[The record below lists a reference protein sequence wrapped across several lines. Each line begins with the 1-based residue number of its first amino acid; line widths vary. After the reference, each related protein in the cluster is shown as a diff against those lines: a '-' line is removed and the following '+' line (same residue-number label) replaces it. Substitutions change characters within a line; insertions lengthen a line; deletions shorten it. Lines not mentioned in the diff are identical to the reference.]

1 MKTKRKLILLIIP
14 AAILAG
20 IMTFKYVGTLS
31 GDNPNVINVSGNIE
45 ATDVQASF
53 KLAGRVEKRLI
64 NEGETIE
71 RGGLVA
77 TLDANEFAQEVAIC
91 NADLELAQAVLA
103 ELEAGSRQQEIAA
116 ARATFD
122 RAKAEMQQQKRDY
135 ERQKELYEK
144 NVISEQEY
152 EKAQT
157 SFEVAAARL
166 KEAEE
171 QFKLIEEGPRQ
182 ERIQQARAK
191 VKQAEQVLKLAEIR
205 LSYAE
210 LRSPLSGVV
219 LSEHIEVGEY
229 VVPGTA
235 IVTIADLNDVWL
247 RAYINETDL
256 GRVKVG
262 QEVEAATDSY
272 PDKKYQGVISFIA
285 SQAEFT
291 PKTVQTKEQRVKLVY
306 RIKIDI
312 GNSDME
318 LKPGMPADAVIML
331 AEGKE

>member
-1 MKTKRKLILLIIP
+1 MKNKKKLIVLIIP
-14 AAILAG
+14 LVVITGALVYKFAG
-20 IMTFKYVGTLS
+20 GLS
-31 GDNPNVINVSGNIE
+31 GDNHNLINVSGNIE
-45 ATDVQASF
+45 ATDAQASF
-53 KLAGRVEKRLI
+53 KLAGRVEKRLV
-64 NEGETIE
+64 NEGEVIE
-71 RGGLVA
+71 RGELVA
-77 TLDANEFAQEVAIC
+77 TLDANEFEQEVAIRS
-91 NADLELAQAVLA
+91 ADLELAQAVLA

-135 ERQKELYEK
+135 ERQKELYAK
-144 NVISEQEY
+144 NVISQQEY

-157 SFEVAAARL
+157 SFDVAMARL

-191 VKQAEQVLKLAEIR
+191 VEQAKQALKLAEIK
-205 LSYAE
+205 LGYTK
-210 LRSPLSGVV
+210 LKSPLSGVV
-219 LSEHIEVGEY
+219 LSEHIEAGEY

-235 IVTIADLNDVWL
+235 IITIADLKDIWL

-256 GRVKVG
+256 GRVKLG
-262 QEVEAATDSY
+262 QEVEVTTDSY
-272 PDKKYQGVISFIA
+272 SDKKYKAVISFIA

-312 GNSDME
+312 DNSDME
-318 LKPGMPADAVIML
+318 LKPGMPADAVIIL
-331 AEGKE
+331 AEGKK